1 MSETETRNRGIS
13 IFLAAGAP
21 DRSSTRPTD
30 EQWEKIKF
38 SQEFM
43 TSANEVKK
51 LVPDAAGMSLT
62 FIFWKP
68 NFPLPR
74 HSHNVDCLYYIISGS
89 AILGRRTLSAGD
101 SFFVP
106 TDAPYQY
113 TAGPEG
119 VEVLEIRR
127 DKESWD
133 MNIRE
138 DPERYA
144 EKARAAV
151 EANRELWLHTTPPT
165 FEAVSSRER
174 SGVEA
179 TA

>member
-1 MSETETRNRGIS
+1 VPETEPRTRGIS
-13 IFLAAGAP
+13 IFMAADAP
-21 DRSSTRPTD
+21 ERSATRPTE
-30 EQWEKIKF
+30 EQWERLKP
-38 SQEFM
+38 STESM
-43 TSANEVKK
+43 TSANERKE
-51 LVPDAAGMSLT
+51 LVPNAAGINLT
-62 FIFWKP
+62 FIWWKP

-89 AILGRRTLSAGD
+89 ALLGRRTLMAGD

-127 DKESWD
+127 DKEFWD

-138 DPERYA
+138 DPEHYG

-151 EANRELWLHTTPPT
+151 EANRDLWAHLAPPT
-165 FEAVSSRER
+165 FSVKEH
-174 SGVEA
+174 SGVPA

>member
-1 MSETETRNRGIS
+1 MPETEPRQRGIS
-13 IFLAAGAP
+13 IFLAADAA
-21 DRSSTRPTD
+21 DRSSTRPTE
-30 EQWEKIKF
+30 EQWERLKP
-38 SQEFM
+38 STEAM

-51 LVPDAAGMSLT
+51 LVPNAAGISVT
-62 FIFWKP
+62 FIWWKP

-74 HSHNVDCLYYIISGS
+74 HSHNVDCLYYIVSGS
-89 AILGRRTLSAGD
+89 ALLGRRTLMAGD

-127 DKESWD
+127 DKEFWD

-138 DPERYA
+138 DPEHYG

-151 EANRELWLHTTPPT
+151 EANRELWARLAPPT
-165 FEAVSSRER
+165 FASELAKEHSGIEASV
-174 SGVEA
+174 
-179 TA
+179 

>member
-21 DRSSTRPTD
+21 DRSSTRPTE
-30 EQWEKIKF
+30 EQWEKLKH
-38 SQEFM
+38 STEAM

-51 LVPDAAGMSLT
+51 LVPDAAGMSVTL
-62 FIFWKP
+62 IWWKP

-138 DPERYA
+138 DPERYG

-151 EANRELWLHTTPPT
+151 EANRELWMHTTAPT
-165 FEAVSSRER
+165 LAAVSARER
-174 SGVEA
+174 SSVDA
-179 TA
+179 SA